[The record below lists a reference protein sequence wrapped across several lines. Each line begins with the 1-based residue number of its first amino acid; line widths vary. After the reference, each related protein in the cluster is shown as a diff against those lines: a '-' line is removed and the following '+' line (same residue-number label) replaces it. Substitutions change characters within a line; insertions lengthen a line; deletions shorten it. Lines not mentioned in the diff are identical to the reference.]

1 VLASTAIFLGWRLK
15 DRAEIPAAALTV
27 AALLFLLSPTAY
39 PWYYVW
45 VLPFLCLVPVR
56 GLLLLGIL
64 LPFYYLRF
72 DMEKW
77 GNAHL
82 FDQYI
87 VWLEF
92 GPVLVLLAYDG
103 IRRKKPS

>member
-1 VLASTAIFLGWRLK
+1 
-15 DRAEIPAAALTV
+15 
-27 AALLFLLSPTAY
+27 
-39 PWYYVW
+39 
-45 VLPFLCLVPVR
+45 VR
-56 GLLLLGIL
+56 GLMLLGVL

-77 GNAHL
+77 GNADL

-92 GPVLVLLAYDG
+92 GPVLALLASDLLT
-103 IRRKKPS
+103 RRKLA